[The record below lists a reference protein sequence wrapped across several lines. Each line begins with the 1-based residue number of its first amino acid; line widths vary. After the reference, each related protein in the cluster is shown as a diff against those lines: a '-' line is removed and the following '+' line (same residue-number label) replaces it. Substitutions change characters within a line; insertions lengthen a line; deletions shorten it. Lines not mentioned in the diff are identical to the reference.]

1 MFYAKFAL
9 ITKQMKGPRVE
20 SSLHKSKPGVIT
32 TEISCSVYDQIL
44 PIEVVKMYK
53 DIAVGPGN
61 AVQADTGLVDWE
73 ISPGGLT
80 ILTSLASI
88 KLKNLSFSMKQ
99 NPDILFVGD
108 WFLWGQGGLR

>member
-61 AVQADTGLVDWE
+61 AVQADTGWL
-73 ISPGGLT
+73 G
-80 ILTSLASI
+80 
-88 KLKNLSFSMKQ
+88 NLPRGVNNFNKSCFYQIEKF
-99 NPDILFVGD
+99 II
-108 WFLWGQGGLR
+108 

>member
-61 AVQADTGLVDWE
+61 AVQADTDWL
-73 ISPGGLT
+73 G
-80 ILTSLASI
+80 
-88 KLKNLSFSMKQ
+88 NLPRGVNNFNKSCFYQIEKF
-99 NPDILFVGD
+99 IF
-108 WFLWGQGGLR
+108 

>member
-61 AVQADTGLVDWE
+61 AVQADTGWLGNL
-73 ISPGGLT
+73 PRGLT

-108 WFLWGQGGLR
+108 LFLLGQGGLR

>member
-1 MFYAKFAL
+1 MFRVKKSYIRKITKISRRSFCDDLKIKLNLLQNVVLCVLSFILSIYSMFYAKFAL

-61 AVQADTGLVDWE
+61 AVQADTG
-73 ISPGGLT
+73 
-80 ILTSLASI
+80 
-88 KLKNLSFSMKQ
+88 
-99 NPDILFVGD
+99 
-108 WFLWGQGGLR
+108 

>member
-32 TEISCSVYDQIL
+32 TEFSCSVYDQIL

-61 AVQADTGLVDWE
+61 AVQADTGWLGNL
-73 ISPGGLT
+73 PRGG
-80 ILTSLASI
+80 
-88 KLKNLSFSMKQ
+88 
-99 NPDILFVGD
+99 
-108 WFLWGQGGLR
+108 